1 MARDGSG
8 KENITQGVENPK
20 WHMEFM
26 KWEAIDY
33 FMWVVYSIEKKLKI
47 KLFYTL
53 VDVVGKGIGRIKYDS
68 QILGLY
74 NWRIVNGTNKEK
86 EDRIVGHFCFDT
98 AYCNW

>member
-1 MARDGSG
+1 
-8 KENITQGVENPK
+8 
-20 WHMEFM
+20 MEFM

-86 EDRIVGHFCFDT
+86 EDRIVGHFCLILLIVTGRFEVWKHN
-98 AYCNW
+98 YVL

>member
-1 MARDGSG
+1 MTHGIYEMRSHRIFYVSCLFD
-8 KENITQGVENPK
+8 
-20 WHMEFM
+20 W
-26 KWEAIDY
+26 
-33 FMWVVYSIEKKLKI
+33 KKLKI